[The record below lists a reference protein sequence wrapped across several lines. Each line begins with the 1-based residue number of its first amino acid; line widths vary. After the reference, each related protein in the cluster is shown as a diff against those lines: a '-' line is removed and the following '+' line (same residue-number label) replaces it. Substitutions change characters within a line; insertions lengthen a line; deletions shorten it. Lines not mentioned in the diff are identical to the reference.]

1 MKKILA
7 FILCVLLLCAAM
19 TIATSAEEAI
29 PPAET
34 EVEAPGEDAPEKT
47 MTEIIKDYV
56 TEHIEEISVILT
68 LLGTI
73 FYEVR
78 KHGKLNGSIGVLNN
92 NAITVAEKSATA
104 INTALD
110 RVEEVANKVK
120 EYEDSFNALLAE
132 LRVSE
137 EEKKKLADA
146 LVYVE
151 NYLNSSKLANLE
163 FADEL
168 ANLLCLANIPNSK
181 KEEFFSR
188 HRAAV
193 EAIAV
198 AEKEVKEEVIEND
211 GQEA

>member
-7 FILCVLLLCAAM
+7 FILCVLLLCAVM
-19 TIATSAEEAI
+19 TIATSAEEAL
-29 PPAET
+29 PPTNT

-47 MTEIIKDYV
+47 MTEIIKEYC
-56 TEHIEEISVILT
+56 TEHIEEISVIIT

-73 FYEVR
+73 FYEIR
-78 KHGKLNGSIGVLNN
+78 KHGKLNGSIGILNN

-110 RVEEVANKVK
+110 KVEEIANKVK
-120 EYEDSFNALLAE
+120 EYEESFTTLLAE

-198 AEKEVKEEVIEND
+198 AEKDVKEEVMEND
-211 GQEA
+211 EQEA